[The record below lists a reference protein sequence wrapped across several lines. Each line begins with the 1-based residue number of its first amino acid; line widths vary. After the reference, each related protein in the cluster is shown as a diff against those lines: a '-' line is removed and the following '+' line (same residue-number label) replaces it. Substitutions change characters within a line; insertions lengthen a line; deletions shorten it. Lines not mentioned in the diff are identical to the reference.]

1 MEIETLLP
9 KKLDKSD
16 ASYKAVE
23 ELDKILKVAE
33 QKDIRNI
40 ALTGP
45 YGSGKSSVL
54 LALKEDFKDENR
66 VYLPISL
73 ATLQANGETTSDTD
87 GEENEDIENLNRK
100 IEYSILQQLIY
111 REKSETIPHSRFR
124 RIISYSQKQLR
135 WKSIFA
141 VITILCFFVVFE
153 PRWAQISSISEL
165 LNFSKYNVYGDL
177 LCSTWLVYAM
187 YRFCRYIL
195 KSYSNSK
202 LNKLNL
208 KDGEIE
214 VVEDNSIFNK
224 HLDEILYFFEETT
237 YNVVIIE
244 DLDRFGTPKIFL
256 KLRELNQ
263 LLNESK
269 SVSRHITFIYAI
281 KDDIFKD
288 EERTKFFDYIT
299 TIIPVINPSNSK
311 DILKNSLIKQG
322 YSADDI
328 PDADLS
334 EMAFFIQD
342 MRILTNIVNEYKQY
356 RDKLCAHNGQKLNY
370 TKLLGMIVYKN
381 YYPQDFAQLH
391 RREGKVYSCI
401 SQKRIFVDMAIK
413 TIEKAEKEIKEQEE
427 QSAKNT
433 HMSISDLRL
442 LFLYK
447 IQSMCNNYFESFCID
462 GQYYN
467 AESIANNDEL
477 FSKIL
482 KADCISYQY
491 YNTSRYYSNPNNASI
506 NIKNIKTEFNICNRL
521 EAVKHDKKYFEEQYK
536 AVRKSK
542 REVRSLKLCTIF
554 SKYDLQNTEDYQK
567 LALPD
572 MLSLFIKRGYIDEDY
587 YDYISYFYEG
597 MVSQSDRTLL
607 LNIKLHRK
615 NPYDYHIDKVDNF
628 VKEIRMDMFEHD
640 AILNNDL
647 LDYLASHT
655 SISDFFNLF
664 MDRLERKDLCPLD
677 FLSQYYLDGKQQSV
691 VFDHFI
697 QWNSSKVWELIRN
710 WSNNEERDILTVAYL
725 QYCKEL
731 NDEQVLWLNNEYA
744 FLINHIEDIGLEKVL
759 MISSNCLFES
769 INADDT
775 DVLDCVI
782 EHDAYSLNEGNLH
795 TLFEYLC
802 STKINVSQLN
812 YTRIKSTQ
820 NENVIQYAEKNIQ
833 QMMSCLKDS
842 AKDEDVDSLL
852 FIINNENLTKQFKL
866 EYLKGQKNKIE
877 SIIDIKDKDNYVVAI
892 SDNIVAPT
900 WGNLVDYFNS
910 LQQKLD
916 NEIITFIDNE
926 KECLIGSLPDAEK
939 SEESYSLIAHLICSN
954 ALPINTYKRLIE
966 ATSLSLDESDPI
978 LQLDKDR
985 LLLVINKGL
994 LPFED
999 EMITIVKSTK
1009 AFAEYLI
1016 YHHVDFMQ
1024 NIENKYEFDADTV
1037 MKLFRS
1043 SVFSYSEKRKIVHK
1057 LSEDILSQPYLA
1069 NDLSQILVKTKDVVG
1084 IKNEIILG
1092 IIQNAKL
1099 VDDRVYLAIMFME
1112 VNDNEED
1119 SVSEA
1124 LTILG
1129 DSYGEIKDKSKR
1141 ALLVKNDINKELL
1154 EYLKRIGYISTFKE
1168 ETSNKNKGNYRVYHK
1183 FK

>member
-9 KKLDKSD
+9 KKLDKGD

-54 LALKEDFKDENR
+54 LALKEDFKDGNR

-73 ATLQANGETTSDTD
+73 ATLQANEETTSDTD
-87 GEENEDIENLNRK
+87 EEENEDIENLNRK

-165 LNFSKYNVYGDL
+165 LNFGKYNVYGDL

-356 RDKLCAHNGQKLNY
+356 RDKLCAHNGQKLDY
-370 TKLLGMIVYKN
+370 TKLLAMIVYKN
-381 YYPQDFAQLH
+381 YYPQDFAELH
-391 RREGKVYSCI
+391 RRKGKVYSCI
-401 SQKRIFVDMAIK
+401 SKERLFKTCALSGLAKQKNELAK
-413 TIEKAEKEIKEQEE
+413 QEQILED
-427 QSAKNT
+427 SS
-433 HMSISDLRL
+433 HLSIVELRT
-442 LFLYK
+442 LFLYNVSK
-447 IQSMCNNYFESFCID
+447 KCSNRFVSFIVD
-462 GQYYN
+462 GQPYEIEEIAKNGNLFEKLFSTNTINFRHYFGYYN
-467 AESIANNDEL
+467 NIENRSTDLNIAQLKQECNLNEKLDAL
-477 FSKIL
+477 SKGKKVL
-482 KADCISYQY
+482 L
-491 YNTSRYYSNPNNASI
+491 AS
-506 NIKNIKTEFNICNRL
+506 
-521 EAVKHDKKYFEEQYK
+521 KKQIAKEE
-536 AVRKSK
+536 
-542 REVRSLKLCTIF
+542 REVKSLKLFQILQ
-554 SKYDLQNTEDYQK
+554 KYNLQESEK
-567 LALPD
+567 FVELGLPD
-572 MLSLFIKRGYIDEDY
+572 MISLFIQRGYIDEDY

-607 LNIKLHRK
+607 LNIKLRRK
-615 NPYDYHIDKVDNF
+615 SPYDYRIDKIDNF
-628 VKEIRMDMFEHD
+628 VKEIRMDMFEHN

-647 LDYLASHT
+647 LDYLASHAST
-655 SISDFFNLF
+655 SDYFNLF
-664 MDRLERKDLCPLD
+664 MDRLERKDLYPLD
-677 FLSQYYLDGKQQSV
+677 FLSQYYLYGKQQSV

-782 EHDAYSLNEGNLH
+782 EHDAYVLNNGNLH
-795 TLFEYLC
+795 TIIEHLC
-802 STKINVSQLN
+802 STEMDASLLN
-812 YTRIKSTQ
+812 YTRIKNTQ
-820 NENVIQYAEKNIQ
+820 NDNVIQYAEKNIEQ
-833 QMMSCLKDS
+833 VLPFMKDS
-842 AKDEDVDSLL
+842 AKDEDVDSIL
-852 FIINNENLTKQFKL
+852 FIINNEQLTKQFKF

-926 KECLIGSLPDAEK
+926 KECLIGSLPNAEK

-954 ALPINTYKRLIE
+954 ALPTNTYKRLIE

-1016 YHHVDFMQ
+1016 YHHVQFIK
-1024 NIENKYEFDADTV
+1024 NIEEKYEFDASTAMV
-1037 MKLFRS
+1037 LLQS
-1043 SVFSYSEKRKIVHK
+1043 SAFSYSEKKKIVRK
-1057 LSEDILSQPYLA
+1057 FSEDILTQPSLA
-1069 NDLSQILVKTKDVVG
+1069 NDLARILVKTKDVEG
-1084 IKNEIILG
+1084 IKDEVVLG
-1092 IIQNAKL
+1092 IIKNARL
-1099 VDDRVYLAIMFME
+1099 LEDRVYLALMYME
-1112 VNDNEED
+1112 ANDNGETTI
-1119 SVSEA
+1119 SEA
-1124 LTILG
+1124 LNVLG
-1129 DSYGEIKDKSKR
+1129 DSYSEINDRNKR
-1141 ALLVKNDINKELL
+1141 ALLARNDTNKELL
-1154 EYLKRIGYISTFKE
+1154 NYLQSIGYISTFKE
-1168 ETSNKNKGNYRVYHK
+1168 ETSKKNKDSYRVYHK
-1183 FK
+1183 SK